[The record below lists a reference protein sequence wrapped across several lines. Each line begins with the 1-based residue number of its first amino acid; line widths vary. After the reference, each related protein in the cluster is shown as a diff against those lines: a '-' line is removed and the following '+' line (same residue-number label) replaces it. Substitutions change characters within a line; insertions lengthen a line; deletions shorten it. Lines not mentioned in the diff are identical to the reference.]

1 MTIFTPKEH
10 GSYLYIKTVTNL
22 LNERK
27 MRKIIQ
33 FFINFYHVFI
43 ILPFYYFNIGS
54 LHRYRWWTHQIEP
67 LVSCIYPQD
76 FFYKMECKSY
86 GLEYFPRFMYHFAR
100 FFAWRWFYFMEK
112 LMQENDS
119 NKEQKV

>member
-1 MTIFTPKEH
+1 
-10 GSYLYIKTVTNL
+10 
-22 LNERK
+22 

-43 ILPFYYFNIGS
+43 VLPFYYFNIGG
-54 LHRYRWWTHQIEP
+54 LCRYRWWTHQIEP
-67 LVSCIYPQD
+67 FVSSIYPQE
-76 FFYKMECKSY
+76 FCYKMESRCL
-86 GLEYFPRFMYHFAR
+86 GYFPRFMYHFAR
-100 FFAWRWFYFMEK
+100 FFYIRDYNEMEK